1 MRMRGLPQSQSQWHS
16 QTLPV
21 RFVAVAAL
29 WVSGTVSLGAV
40 LGSPLPIFVLTA
52 AMLALVY
59 AYSRFEDGTAG
70 GGAPATHFPPFVE
83 DDPDLPPSSF
93 ADHFVAKEFAAA
105 RRGRDVT
112 LVMFGFSRFDDFSE
126 REGSPAAAAAIH
138 EFGRLLH
145 RQTRSMNVSV
155 RYGWRGDVFL
165 SVLSEADGAAADVFV
180 GRVHEAVAASRV
192 KMPAVDAGVA
202 MYQPHLASPEE
213 FVDAAARALSAAR
226 AVSDSS
232 QAIQRIRPLHGGTP
246 GSATGGSATGIRAA
260 ASRRAKTA

>member
-1 MRMRGLPQSQSQWHS
+1 MRTRELSQSQS
-16 QTLPV
+16 LPV
-21 RFVAVAAL
+21 RFVAVVAL
-29 WVSGTVSLGAV
+29 WVSGTVSLGAT

-59 AYSRFEDGTAG
+59 VYSRFEGGTEGNG
-70 GGAPATHFPPFVE
+70 GSETHFPPFVE
-83 DDPDLPPSSF
+83 EDPELPPSSF

-112 LVMFGFSRFDDFSE
+112 LVMFGFSRFDEFSE
-126 REGSPAAAAAIH
+126 REGSAAAAAAIR

-145 RQTRSMNVSV
+145 RQTRRMNVSV

-165 SVLSEADGAAADVFV
+165 SVLSEADAAAADVFV

-192 KMPAVDAGVA
+192 KMPTVDAGVA

-213 FVDAAARALSAAR
+213 FADAAARALSAAR
-226 AVSDSS
+226 EVSGSGVP
-232 QAIQRIRPLHGGTP
+232 ANGNRPVP
-246 GSATGGSATGIRAA
+246 GSALRPVGSRSARTGRV
-260 ASRRAKTA
+260 KTA